1 MNITT
6 LPTGNAL
13 STPGN
18 AMAGAEHTRKA
29 AEVQAAM
36 AIAKRFPRD
45 QNIAFTNILQ
55 ACKRKS
61 LAEKAMYSY
70 PRGGQTVM
78 GPSIRLAEVL
88 AQNWGNM
95 DFGLLELDRS
105 EGESSVMAYAWDLE
119 TNVKRTTVFQVAHKR
134 DTRQGSRK
142 LTDERD
148 IYELVANMGAR
159 RLRACILNVI
169 PGDIVEEAI
178 NECNR
183 TMSGRSNE
191 PIKDRLRKMLNAF
204 SSISVDAAMIER
216 YLDHPLDNINED
228 ELNNLRAIFTTIKD
242 GQAKREDYF
251 EMNKLPAPH
260 EELDQIPDEDDEIPM
275 GDEPLLTSAEP
286 PVAKKRGRPKK
297 EKTLREEFLEEFKD
311 QRDQVEQCCIEYGY
325 LQNGQAMEDLSEKH
339 IELIMREKEAFKKQI
354 EL

>member
-1 MNITT
+1 MNISTIQ
-6 LPTGNAL
+6 TGSAM

-29 AEVQAAM
+29 AEAQVAM

-45 QNIAFTNILQ
+45 ANIAFSRIIES
-55 ACKRKS
+55 CKRPS
-61 LAEKAMYSY
+61 LADKAIYSY
-70 PRGGQTVM
+70 PRGGQKVM

-105 EGESSVMAYAWDLE
+105 GGESSVMAYAHDLE
-119 TNVKRTTVFQVAHKR
+119 TNVKRTTVFQVPHKR
-134 DTRQGSRK
+134 DTRQGSKK

-216 YLDHPLDNINED
+216 YLEHPLDNINEE

-251 EMNKLPAPH
+251 EMNKLPHPH
-260 EELDQIPDEDDEIPM
+260 ETIEEMPDEDDEIPM
-275 GDEPLLTSAEP
+275 GDEAVINAQEP

-297 EKTLREEFLEEFKD
+297 QKSLKESFLAEFQDKAEKVI
-311 QRDQVEQCCIEYGY
+311 QYCIEIDW
-325 LQNGQAMEDLSEKH
+325 LKEGQTLEDLDDKH
-339 IELIMREKEAFKKQI
+339 IEMIMNQKEAFNKQI
-354 EL
+354 EQ

>member
-1 MNITT
+1 MNISTIQ
-6 LPTGNAL
+6 TGSAM

-45 QNIAFTNILQ
+45 QKLAYLNIIES
-55 ACKRKS
+55 CKRPS
-61 LAEKAMYSY
+61 LADKAVYRY
-70 PRGGQTVM
+70 PRGGQTVI

-134 DTRQGSRK
+134 DTRQGSKK

-169 PGDIVEEAI
+169 PGDIVEEAV

-204 SSISVDAAMIER
+204 SSIAVDAAMIER
-216 YLDHPLDNINED
+216 FLEHPLDNINEE

-251 EMNKLPAPH
+251 EMNKLPHPH
-260 EELDQIPDEDDEIPM
+260 ETIEEMPDEDDEIPM
-275 GDEPLLTSAEP
+275 GEEVALSEPEP

-297 EKTLREEFLEEFKD
+297 QKSLKESFLEEFQD
-311 QRDQVEQCCIEYGY
+311 QAEKVIQYCIE
-325 LQNGQAMEDLSEKH
+325 LEWLEEGQTLDDLDDKH
-339 IELIMREKEAFKKQI
+339 IEMIMNQKEAFKKQI
-354 EL
+354 EQ

>member
-1 MNITT
+1 
-6 LPTGNAL
+6 
-13 STPGN
+13 
-18 AMAGAEHTRKA
+18 
-29 AEVQAAM
+29 
-36 AIAKRFPRD
+36 
-45 QNIAFTNILQ
+45 
-55 ACKRKS
+55 
-61 LAEKAMYSY
+61 
-70 PRGGQTVM
+70 M

-134 DTRQGSRK
+134 DTRQGSKK

-216 YLDHPLDNINED
+216 YLEHPLDNINEE

-275 GDEPLLTSAEP
+275 DGGVTIANSEP

-297 EKTLREEFLEEFKD
+297 EKTLRDEFMEEFKD
-311 QRDQVEQCCIEYGY
+311 QSEKVIQYCIEIDW
-325 LQNGQAMEDLSEKH
+325 LEEGQTLEDLDDKN
-339 IELIMREKEAFKKQI
+339 IEMAMNQKEAFKKQV

>member
-36 AIAKRFPRD
+36 AVAKRFPRD

-61 LAEKAMYSY
+61 LADKAMYSY

-204 SSISVDAAMIER
+204 SSIAVDAAMIER

-260 EELDQIPDEDDEIPM
+260 EELDQIPDEDDAIPM
-275 GDEPLLTSAEP
+275 GDESLLAGTEP

-297 EKTLREEFLEEFKD
+297 EKTLREELLREFQDKAEKVI
-311 QRDQVEQCCIEYGY
+311 QYCIE
-325 LQNGQAMEDLSEKH
+325 LEWLNEGQTLDDLDDKH
-339 IELIMREKEAFKKQI
+339 IEMIMNQKEAFKKQI
-354 EL
+354 EQ

>member
-29 AEVQAAM
+29 AEVQSAM

-169 PGDIVEEAI
+169 PGDIVEEAV

-216 YLDHPLDNINED
+216 YLEHPLDNINEE

-275 GDEPLLTSAEP
+275 DDGVTIANSEP

-297 EKTLREEFLEEFKD
+297 EKTLRDEFMEEFKGLEEKAI
-311 QRDQVEQCCIEYGY
+311 QYCIEIDW
-325 LQNGQAMEDLSEKH
+325 LEEGQTLEDLDDKN
-339 IELIMREKEAFKKQI
+339 IEMAMNQKEAFKKQV

>member
-29 AEVQAAM
+29 AEVQSAM

-169 PGDIVEEAI
+169 PGDIVEEAV

-216 YLDHPLDNINED
+216 YLEHPLDNINEE

-275 GDEPLLTSAEP
+275 DGGVTIANSEP

-297 EKTLREEFLEEFKD
+297 EKTLRDEFMEEFKD
-311 QRDQVEQCCIEYGY
+311 QSEKVIQYCIEIDW
-325 LQNGQAMEDLSEKH
+325 LEEGQTLEDLDDKN
-339 IELIMREKEAFKKQI
+339 IEMAMNQKEAFKKQV

>member
-1 MNITT
+1 
-6 LPTGNAL
+6 
-13 STPGN
+13 
-18 AMAGAEHTRKA
+18 
-29 AEVQAAM
+29 
-36 AIAKRFPRD
+36 
-45 QNIAFTNILQ
+45 
-55 ACKRKS
+55 
-61 LAEKAMYSY
+61 
-70 PRGGQTVM
+70 
-78 GPSIRLAEVL
+78 
-88 AQNWGNM
+88 M

-169 PGDIVEEAI
+169 PGDIVEEAV

-216 YLDHPLDNINED
+216 YLEHPLDNINEE

-275 GDEPLLTSAEP
+275 DGGVTIANSEP

-297 EKTLREEFLEEFKD
+297 EKTLRDEFMEEFKD
-311 QRDQVEQCCIEYGY
+311 QSEKVIQYCIEIDW
-325 LQNGQAMEDLSEKH
+325 LEEGQTLEDLDDKN
-339 IELIMREKEAFKKQI
+339 IEMAMNQKEAFKKQV

>member
-1 MNITT
+1 
-6 LPTGNAL
+6 
-13 STPGN
+13 
-18 AMAGAEHTRKA
+18 
-29 AEVQAAM
+29 
-36 AIAKRFPRD
+36 
-45 QNIAFTNILQ
+45 
-55 ACKRKS
+55 
-61 LAEKAMYSY
+61 
-70 PRGGQTVM
+70 M

-169 PGDIVEEAI
+169 PGDIVEEAV

-216 YLDHPLDNINED
+216 YLEHPLDNINEE

-275 GDEPLLTSAEP
+275 DGGVTIANSEP

-297 EKTLREEFLEEFKD
+297 EKTLRDEFMEEFKD
-311 QRDQVEQCCIEYGY
+311 QLEQVIQYCIEIDW
-325 LQNGQAMEDLSEKH
+325 LEEGQTLEDLDDKN
-339 IELIMREKEAFKKQI
+339 IEMAMNQKEAFKKQV

>member
-29 AEVQAAM
+29 AEVQSAM

-61 LAEKAMYSY
+61 LADKAMYSY

-169 PGDIVEEAI
+169 PGDIVEEAV

-216 YLDHPLDNINED
+216 YLEHPLDNINEE

-275 GDEPLLTSAEP
+275 DGGVTIANSEP

-297 EKTLREEFLEEFKD
+297 EKTLRDEFMEEFKD
-311 QRDQVEQCCIEYGY
+311 QSEKVIQYCIEIDW
-325 LQNGQAMEDLSEKH
+325 LEEGQTLEDLDDKN
-339 IELIMREKEAFKKQI
+339 IEMAMNQKEAFKKQV